1 MRCNGNLETMEANQ
15 LYFFYGYSAAWIIVL
30 AYVFMLVRRG
40 RRIDSELARLKS
52 LVEDRD
58 R

>member
-1 MRCNGNLETMEANQ
+1 MEANQ

-30 AYVFMLVRRG
+30 AYVFRLARLC

>member
-1 MRCNGNLETMEANQ
+1 MEANQ

-30 AYVFMLVRRG
+30 AYVLMLVRRG
-40 RRIDSELARLKS
+40 RRIDSELTRLKS
-52 LVEDRD
+52 LVEDKD

>member
-1 MRCNGNLETMEANQ
+1 MEANQ
-15 LYFFYGYSAAWIIVL
+15 LYFFYGYSAAWVIVL
-30 AYVFMLVRRG
+30 GYVFMLVRRG

-52 LVEDRD
+52 LVEDKD

>member
-1 MRCNGNLETMEANQ
+1 MEANQ

-30 AYVFMLVRRG
+30 VYVFMLVRRG

-52 LVEDRD
+52 LVEDKD

>member
-1 MRCNGNLETMEANQ
+1 MEANE

-30 AYVFMLVRRG
+30 AYIFMLVRRG

-52 LVEDRD
+52 LVEDRE